1 MNLPRGMILGNL
13 LSVLVSFWVI
23 VAASCTFPGISD
35 DFAASPL
42 PLIPGYYRIF
52 HFTKS
57 IGAIIAIVS
66 IFSVS
71 TGYMWGCGYQVSSLA
86 QSGLLPRVLSSTFGV
101 NSTPYFTLAL
111 SSVGQVIVCVL
122 LWKYA
127 PSVGPPLL
135 LQTVIIGASLVYVSI
150 FCAFIVFRL
159 RFGAMKRHWKNPV
172 GITGAVVGI
181 VLALLLFL
189 SAVGFQSQTDS
200 LIVYVVYM
208 TCAAVYYVTYA
219 QYRQYFSPDEQKHF
233 MKAYILNAKNTKSRS
248 MKKGPMLWSSQ
259 FLVVPMQRLLEI
271 PASVMGS
278 GRQSSSRSGS
288 VSNNTSISLMQ
299 KPTPSSSS
307 SQSWKKY
314 YVIAPAPSL
323 SSPYDIVVSPGDDV
337 LSREDLPQSTDSID
351 RIIEQKDSSLP
362 ASSIQSPTA
371 DPGTADSL
379 LESQPPPP
387 RGYSHRGS
395 SSSTRHSD
403 HISLNHSIVTMSPSP
418 RCDDVVHFV

>member
-13 LSVLVSFWVI
+13 LSVFVSFWVI

-42 PLIPGYYRIF
+42 PLIPGYYSIF
-52 HFTKS
+52 ESTKS

-71 TGYMWGCGYQVSSLA
+71 IGYMWGCGYQVSSLA

-101 NSTPYFTLAL
+101 NNTPYFTLAL
-111 SSVGQVIVCVL
+111 SSISQVIVCVL

-127 PSVGPPLL
+127 PLVGPPLL
-135 LQTVIIGASLVYVSI
+135 LQTVIIGVSLVYVSI

-159 RFGAMKRHWKNPV
+159 RFGAMKRHWKSPV
-172 GITGAVVGI
+172 GISGAVVGI
-181 VLALLLFL
+181 VLSLLLFL
-189 SAVGFQSQTDS
+189 SAVGFQGSTDS

-248 MKKGPMLWSSQ
+248 MRKGPSIWSSHM
-259 FLVVPMQRLLEI
+259 LVVPMQRLLEI
-271 PASVMGS
+271 PASMMGS
-278 GRQSSSRSGS
+278 GRQSSHSGS
-288 VSNNTSISLMQ
+288 VSSHSLQ
-299 KPTPSSSS
+299 KPTPSSTS

-314 YVIAPAPSL
+314 YIVAPGPSTSPTFDFIVSNMDSLCREDIPGTDSFERIAEHEQ
-323 SSPYDIVVSPGDDV
+323 SSPESLI
-337 LSREDLPQSTDSID
+337 
-351 RIIEQKDSSLP
+351 SSL
-362 ASSIQSPTA
+362 TA
-371 DPGTADSL
+371 DLAAV
-379 LESQPPPP
+379 ENQPPLHQQ
-387 RGYSHRGS
+387 RRCSAGS
-395 SSSTRHSD
+395 SSARHSD
-403 HISLNHSIVTMSPSP
+403 HLSLSNNIATVASP
-418 RCDDVVHFV
+418 RSDEVVHFV

>member
-1 MNLPRGMILGNL
+1 MILGNL
-13 LSVLVSFWVI
+13 LSVFVSFWVLI
-23 VAASCTFPGISD
+23 AASCTFPGISD

-52 HFTKS
+52 ESTKS

-101 NSTPYFTLAL
+101 NNTPYFSLAL
-111 SSVGQVIVCVL
+111 SSICQVIVCVL

-127 PSVGPPLL
+127 PLVGPPLL

-172 GITGAVVGI
+172 GISGAVVGI
-181 VLALLLFL
+181 ILALLLFL
-189 SAVGFQSQTDS
+189 SAVGFQGSNDS

-208 TCAAVYYVTYA
+208 TCAALYYVTYA
-219 QYRQYFSPDEQKHF
+219 RYRQYFSPDEQKHF

-248 MKKGPMLWSSQ
+248 MKKGPSIWSSHM
-259 FLVVPMQRLLEI
+259 LAVPMQRLLEI
-271 PASVMGS
+271 PSSMMGS
-278 GRQSSSRSGS
+278 GRQSSHSGS
-288 VSNNTSISLMQ
+288 VSNHSLTLQ

-307 SQSWKKY
+307 SQTWRRY
-314 YVIAPAPSL
+314 YVVAPEPTSPPTFDFIVSNMDSL
-323 SSPYDIVVSPGDDV
+323 CREEGIPDSDSFERIVEDKQASPDSLISSPTTDLAIVDNQPPTNSSATQHQRRRYSPG
-337 LSREDLPQSTDSID
+337 
-351 RIIEQKDSSLP
+351 SS
-362 ASSIQSPTA
+362 A
-371 DPGTADSL
+371 
-379 LESQPPPP
+379 
-387 RGYSHRGS
+387 
-395 SSSTRHSD
+395 RHSD
-403 HISLNHSIVTMSPSP
+403 HLSLNNNIVSMASP
-418 RCDDVVHFV
+418 RSDEVVHFV

>member
-1 MNLPRGMILGNL
+1 MILGNL

-52 HFTKS
+52 ESTKS

-71 TGYMWGCGYQVSSLA
+71 IGYMWGCGYQVSSLA

-101 NSTPYFTLAL
+101 NNTPYFTLAL
-111 SSVGQVIVCVL
+111 SSISQVIVCVL

-127 PSVGPPLL
+127 PLVGPPLL

-159 RFGAMKRHWKNPV
+159 RFGAMKRHWKSPV
-172 GITGAVVGI
+172 GISGAVVGI
-181 VLALLLFL
+181 ILSLLLFL
-189 SAVGFQSQTDS
+189 SAVGFQGSTDS

-208 TCAAVYYVTYA
+208 ACAALYYVTYA

-248 MKKGPMLWSSQ
+248 MKKGPSIWSSHM
-259 FLVVPMQRLLEI
+259 LAVPMQRLLEVS
-271 PASVMGS
+271 ASMMGS
-278 GRQSSSRSGS
+278 GRQSSHSGS
-288 VSNNTSISLMQ
+288 VSNHSLSLQ

-307 SQSWKKY
+307 SQTWKKY
-314 YVIAPAPSL
+314 YVVAPEPS
-323 SSPYDIVVSPGDDV
+323 SSPTFDFIVSNVDS
-337 LSREDLPQSTDSID
+337 LYREDIPDTDSFE
-351 RIIEQKDSSLP
+351 RIAEHKQSSPESLM
-362 ASSIQSPTA
+362 SSPTA
-371 DPGTADSL
+371 DLAAVDSPPAPTNISMTQHQPRRYSAGT
-379 LESQPPPP
+379 
-387 RGYSHRGS
+387 S
-395 SSSTRHSD
+395 SARHSD
-403 HISLNHSIVTMSPSP
+403 HLSLNNNIATVASP
-418 RCDDVVHFV
+418 RSDEVVHLV